1 MFLST
6 YQDHDSRRHRGAETT
21 CWSCMQPCSCC
32 HRRDWSGRWTKRFSS
47 GELIAF
53 FYDCLK
59 LCVNVGT
66 TRQLWRK
73 ESRCLRLFLHM
84 EERGNISDTCTCDDA
99 RAHTHREPKHTDT
112 LFGTHME
119 ISVQDSVE
127 NALPAHILR
136 TQKCALHTHARAH
149 ARKHAPLV
157 LHATPAV
164 LPPHLPQVQ
173 DVKHGLKDPHTD
185 GAAPPGGPDS
195 PRRRWRG
202 RGRVHRCNIRGVH
215 RHRAPAALVAV
226 LGA

>member
-1 MFLST
+1 MT
-6 YQDHDSRRHRGAETT
+6 VGGIGGAETT

-53 FYDCLK
+53 
-59 LCVNVGT
+59 
-66 TRQLWRK
+66 
-73 ESRCLRLFLHM
+73 LRLFKVVR
-84 EERGNISDTCTCDDA
+84 ERGYYTAALEEGVALSSFISAHGREREHFGHMHMRWRA
-99 RAHTHREPKHTDT
+99 RTHTHREPKHTDT
-112 LFGTHME
+112 LSGTHME

-136 TQKCALHTHARAH
+136 TQKCALHTHTRAH
-149 ARKHAPLV
+149 ARKHAPLA

-202 RGRVHRCNIRGVH
+202 RGCVHRCNIRGVH